1 MTGQL
6 ILVRHGETPWSRT
19 GQHTGLT
26 DLELTAEGERQ
37 AAALVPLV
45 ARFEISLVLSSPLRR
60 AVCTAELAGLPAPR
74 LEQDLHEW
82 DYGALEGRTSAEIS
96 AELGRPWSIWTG
108 PVPDGESLAEVAH
121 RVGGVVERL
130 RPLVDGGQTVAVVSH
145 GHALRV
151 LATCWLRQPPELGR
165 LLALSTAS
173 LSVLGYEHDSPVIQ
187 CWNQTAL
194 T

>member
-1 MTGQL
+1 VTGQL

-26 DLELTAEGERQ
+26 DLDLTAEGERQ
-37 AAALVPLV
+37 AAALAPLV
-45 ARFEISLVLSSPLRR
+45 ARFEISLALSSPLRR
-60 AVCTAELAGLPAPR
+60 AVRTAELVGLPGSQ
-74 LEQDLHEW
+74 LEQDLQEW
-82 DYGALEGRTSAEIS
+82 DYGAYEGRTGAEIS

-108 PVPDGESLAEVAH
+108 PIPRGESLADVA
-121 RVGGVVERL
+121 RRLGGVVERL
-130 RPLVDGGQTVAVVSH
+130 RPMTENGDTIALVSH

-173 LSVLGYEHDSPVIQ
+173 LSVLGYEHDSPVIRS
-187 CWNQTAL
+187 WNQTA
-194 T
+194 

>member
-1 MTGQL
+1 VSGQL

-26 DLELTAEGERQ
+26 DLDLTAEGERQ
-37 AAALVPLV
+37 AAALAPLV
-45 ARFEISLVLSSPLRR
+45 AEFDISFALSSPLRR
-60 AVCTAELAGLPAPR
+60 AVRTAELAGLPGSR

-82 DYGALEGRTSAEIS
+82 DYGAYEGRTSAQIS

-108 PVPDGESLAEVAH
+108 PIPEGESLAEVAR

-130 RPLVDGGQTVAVVSH
+130 RPMTENGDTIAVVSH

-173 LSVLGYEHDSPVIQ
+173 VSVLGYEHDSPVIRS
-187 CWNQTAL
+187 WNHTA
-194 T
+194 